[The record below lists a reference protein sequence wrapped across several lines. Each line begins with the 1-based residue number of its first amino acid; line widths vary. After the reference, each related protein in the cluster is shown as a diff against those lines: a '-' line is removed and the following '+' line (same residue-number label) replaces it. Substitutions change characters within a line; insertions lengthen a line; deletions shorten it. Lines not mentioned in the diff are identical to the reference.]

1 VEEELSRAEAL
12 FSTWRD
18 DSEVAR
24 FNARQSTEPFAV
36 SRETLALIE
45 RAGELW
51 RITGGAFDPTLGRLV
66 RLWGFGAWPATAV
79 PSPEKIREALSE
91 SGFDKLDAGE
101 GALHK
106 TVPGLWIDVS
116 GIVPGYAVDR
126 VFEALREVGYR
137 RLLVELGG
145 EVRVGSAP
153 PGKKGWRIGIERPEY
168 GGGQSLYRTL
178 ELENAALSTSGDY
191 RKWIVQDGKRLSH
204 ILDPRS
210 GRPAT
215 SAVVSATVV
224 APDCTTADA
233 LATALSVLGS
243 ERAIPLVESLP
254 RVACLLLVEAE
265 GGLKELQ
272 SSGMKR
278 YLGE

>member
-1 VEEELSRAEAL
+1 VIARA
-12 FSTWRD
+12 R
-18 DSEVAR
+18 
-24 FNARQSTEPFAV
+24 
-36 SRETLALIE
+36 
-45 RAGELW
+45 ELW

-66 RLWGFGAWPATAV
+66 RLWGFGAWPATGV
-79 PSPEKIREALSE
+79 PSPKTIEEALGE
-91 SGFDKLDAGE
+91 SGFDKLAAGE
-101 GALHK
+101 GALRK
-106 TVPGLWIDVS
+106 KVPALWIDMS

-126 VFEALREVGYR
+126 VFDALREVGYR

-145 EVRVGSAP
+145 EVRVGSAL
-153 PGKKGWRIGIERPEY
+153 PGKKGWRIGIEAPEY

-178 ELENAALSTSGDY
+178 ELENAAVSTSGDY
-191 RKWIVQDGKRLSH
+191 RKWIVEGGKRLSH

-215 SAVVSATVV
+215 SGVVSATVV

-233 LATALSVLGS
+233 LATALSVLDPEKS
-243 ERAIPLVESLP
+243 IALVESLP
-254 RVACLLLVEAE
+254 GVACLLLVEAE

-278 YLGE
+278 YLRE